1 MPASPHHGIGY
12 ANSAS
17 AAVLSQPHAC
27 GTRFD
32 GTSPF
37 RERSVMNEID
47 RFPEL
52 RAWRDAGEFI
62 TVRGQRIHCRRGGA
76 GPRLLLLHG
85 FPTSSFDW
93 APMWP
98 MLTSRFEVLAFDLL
112 GLGFS
117 AKPRGHR
124 YRVHE
129 QADLA
134 EAVAHHHGWRSACV
148 LAHDYGDTVAQE
160 LLARCG
166 RDPAHAALRI
176 HRLCFLNGGL
186 FPETHRARFIQRL
199 LASPLGPALAG
210 LMSRR
215 GFARSLKALFSPT
228 RQPSETAIDEYWALL
243 QHEDGIRALPS
254 LLGYMA
260 ERRRERAR
268 WVGALQTAD
277 APLRLICGARDPVSG
292 LHMSERY
299 RELVAHADIVV
310 LDDVG
315 HFPQLEDPERV
326 FAAVAAFFLGD
337 GAWSNG

>member
-1 MPASPHHGIGY
+1 MADAEQSRAPLAIGRG
-12 ANSAS
+12 
-17 AAVLSQPHAC
+17 LGPGHC
-27 GTRFD
+27 FD
-32 GTSPF
+32 RTSPF
-37 RERSVMNEID
+37 HGLPAMSTID
-47 RFPEL
+47 RFPAL

-62 TVRGQRIHCRRGGA
+62 TVGGRRIYCRHGGA
-76 GPRLLLLHG
+76 GPRLLLIHG

-93 APMWP
+93 APMWST
-98 MLTSRFEVLAFDLL
+98 LTSRFEVLAFDLL

-134 EAVAHHHGWRSACV
+134 EAVAHHYDWSSAFV

-160 LLARCG
+160 LLARSNQ
-166 RDPAHAALRI
+166 DPTHAALRI
-176 HRLCFLNGGL
+176 LRLCLLNGGL
-186 FPETHRARFIQRL
+186 FPETHRARPIQRL
-199 LASPLGPALAG
+199 LASPLGPGLVG

-215 GFARSLKALFSPT
+215 GFAHSLQTLFSPT
-228 RQPSETAIDEYWALL
+228 RPLSDMAINEYWALL
-243 QHEDGIRALPS
+243 QHDDGIHAVPS

-268 WVGALQTAD
+268 WVGALQTTD
-277 APLRLICGARDPVSG
+277 TPLRLICGALDPVSG

-299 RELVAHADIVV
+299 RELVPRADIVV
-310 LDDVG
+310 LDDAG

-326 FAAVAAFFLGD
+326 FAAIAEFFPGD
-337 GAWSNG
+337 DPQA

>member
-1 MPASPHHGIGY
+1 MADADHPDAPPCMYRDSGPDQCFDGASPFHGLP
-12 ANSAS
+12 AMS
-17 AAVLSQPHAC
+17 
-27 GTRFD
+27 T
-32 GTSPF
+32 
-37 RERSVMNEID
+37 ID
-47 RFPEL
+47 RFPAL

-62 TVRGQRIHCRRGGA
+62 NVRDRRIYCRRAGA
-76 GPRLLLLHG
+76 GPRLLLIHG

-93 APMWP
+93 APMWS

-134 EAVAHHHGWRSACV
+134 EAVAHHYGWTNAFV

-160 LLARCG
+160 LLARSNQG
-166 RDPAHAALRI
+166 PTHAALRI
-176 HRLCFLNGGL
+176 LRLCLLNGGL
-186 FPETHRARFIQRL
+186 FPETHRARPIQRL
-199 LASPLGPALAG
+199 LASPLGPGLVG

-215 GFARSLKALFSPT
+215 GFARSLQTLFSPT
-228 RQPSETAIDEYWALL
+228 RPLSDTAIDEYWALL
-243 QHEDGIRALPS
+243 QHDEGIHAVPS

-260 ERRRERAR
+260 ERRRERTR
-268 WVGALQTAD
+268 WVGALQTTD
-277 APLRLICGARDPVSG
+277 TPLRLICGALDPVSG

-299 RELVAHADIVV
+299 RELVPRADIVV

-326 FAAVAAFFLGD
+326 FAAVAAFFPGD
-337 GAWSNG
+337 DAQAGG

>member
-1 MPASPHHGIGY
+1 M
-12 ANSAS
+12 SA
-17 AAVLSQPHAC
+17 
-27 GTRFD
+27 
-32 GTSPF
+32 
-37 RERSVMNEID
+37 ID
-47 RFPEL
+47 RFPAL
-52 RAWRDAGEFI
+52 CAWRDAGEFI
-62 TVRGQRIHCRRGGA
+62 TVRDRRIYCRRAGT
-76 GPRLLLLHG
+76 GPRLLLIHG

-98 MLTSRFEVLAFDLL
+98 MLTSRFEVIAFDLL

-134 EAVAHHHGWRSACV
+134 EAVAHHYGWRSAFV

-160 LLARCG
+160 LLARSNQ
-166 RDPAHAALRI
+166 DSAHAALRI
-176 HRLCFLNGGL
+176 VRLCLLNGGL
-186 FPETHRARFIQRL
+186 FPETHRARLLQQL
-199 LASPLGPALAG
+199 LASPLGPRLAG

-228 RQPSETAIDEYWALL
+228 RMLSETAIDEYWTLL
-243 QHEDGIRALPS
+243 QHEGGIHAVAS

-260 ERRRERAR
+260 ERRRERTR
-268 WVGALQTAD
+268 WVGALQTSD
-277 APLRLICGARDPVSG
+277 TPLRLICGALDPVSG

-299 RELVAHADIVV
+299 RHLVPCADVVV

-315 HFPQLEDPERV
+315 HFPQLEDPTRV
-326 FAAVAAFFLGD
+326 FAAATAFFLGD
-337 GAWSNG
+337 NAQASA

>member
-1 MPASPHHGIGY
+1 MPTSPRHGIGY
-12 ANSAS
+12 ANNAN
-17 AAVLSQPHAC
+17 AAFLSQLRVHR
-27 GTRFD
+27 TFD
-32 GTSPF
+32 GTPPPRGPSA
-37 RERSVMNEID
+37 MNAID
-47 RFPEL
+47 RFPAL

-62 TVRGQRIHCRRGGA
+62 TVGDHRIYCRRAGT
-76 GPRLLLLHG
+76 GPRLLLIHG
-85 FPTSSFDW
+85 FPTSSVDW
-93 APMWP
+93 APIWP
-98 MLTSRFEVLAFDLL
+98 MLTSRFDVLAFDLL

-134 EAVAHHHGWRSACV
+134 EAVAHHYGWRTACV

-160 LLARCG
+160 LLARSSQ
-166 RDPAHAALRI
+166 DPAHAALGI
-176 HRLCFLNGGL
+176 LRLCFLNGGL
-186 FPETHRARFIQRL
+186 FPETHRARPIQQL
-199 LASPLGPALAG
+199 LASPLGPALVG

-243 QHEDGIRALPS
+243 QHEEGIRALPS

-268 WVGALQTAD
+268 WVGALQTTD
-277 APLRLICGARDPVSG
+277 TPLRLICGARDPVSG

-299 RELVAHADIVV
+299 RELVPHADIVV

-326 FAAVAAFFLGD
+326 FAAVAGFFPGD
-337 GAWSNG
+337 EARTNG

>member
-1 MPASPHHGIGY
+1 MS
-12 ANSAS
+12 
-17 AAVLSQPHAC
+17 
-27 GTRFD
+27 T
-32 GTSPF
+32 
-37 RERSVMNEID
+37 ID
-47 RFPEL
+47 RFPAL

-62 TVRGQRIHCRRGGA
+62 TVRDRRVYCHRAGA
-76 GPRLLLLHG
+76 GQRLLLIHG

-93 APMWP
+93 APMWST
-98 MLTSRFEVLAFDLL
+98 LTSRFEVLAFDLL

-134 EAVAHHHGWRSACV
+134 EAVAHHYDWSSAFV

-160 LLARCG
+160 LLARSSQ
-166 RDPAHAALRI
+166 DVTHAALRI
-176 HRLCFLNGGL
+176 LRLCLLNGGL
-186 FPETHRARFIQRL
+186 FPETHRARPIQRL
-199 LASPLGPALAG
+199 LASPLGPGFVG

-215 GFARSLKALFSPT
+215 GFARSLQTLFSPT
-228 RQPSETAIDEYWALL
+228 RPLSDMAINEYWALL
-243 QHEDGIRALPS
+243 QHDDGIHAVPS

-260 ERRRERAR
+260 ERRRERTR
-268 WVGALQTAD
+268 WVGALQTTGT
-277 APLRLICGARDPVSG
+277 PMRLICGALDPVSG

-299 RELVAHADIVV
+299 RELVPRADIVV

-326 FAAVAAFFLGD
+326 FAAVAEFFPGD
-337 GAWSNG
+337 DPQA

>member
-1 MPASPHHGIGY
+1 M
-12 ANSAS
+12 
-17 AAVLSQPHAC
+17 SQPLAG
-27 GTRFD
+27 GTGFD
-32 GTSPF
+32 DTSPF
-37 RERSVMNEID
+37 RERSAMSAID
-47 RFPEL
+47 RFPAL
-52 RAWRDAGEFI
+52 RAWREAGEFI
-62 TVRGQRIHCRRGGA
+62 TIRGQRIFCRRGGT

-85 FPTSSFDW
+85 FPTSSVDW

-117 AKPRGHR
+117 DKPRGHR
-124 YRVHE
+124 YRVGE

-134 EAVAHHHGWRSACV
+134 EAVAQHHGWRDAFV

-160 LLARCG
+160 LLARSSQ
-166 RDPAHAALRI
+166 DPARAALRI
-176 HRLCFLNGGL
+176 LRLCFLNGGL
-186 FPETHRARFIQRL
+186 FPETHRARLIQRL
-199 LASPLGPALAG
+199 LVSPLGPALVG

-228 RQPSETAIDEYWALL
+228 RQPSETTLDEYWALL
-243 QHEDGIRALPS
+243 QHEEGIRALPS

-260 ERRRERAR
+260 ERQRERAR

-277 APLRLICGARDPVSG
+277 TPLRLICGARDPVSG

-299 RELVAHADIVV
+299 RELVAHADIVM

-326 FAAVAAFFLGD
+326 FAAIDAFFPGD
-337 GAWSNG
+337 EARTNG